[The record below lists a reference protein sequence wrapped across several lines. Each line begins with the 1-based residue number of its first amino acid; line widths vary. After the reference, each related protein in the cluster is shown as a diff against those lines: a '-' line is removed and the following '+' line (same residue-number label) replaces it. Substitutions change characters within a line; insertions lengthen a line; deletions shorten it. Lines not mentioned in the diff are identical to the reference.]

1 MERHIQADNAFMEW
15 MEAMSKNVV
24 HIADAW
30 YAAVQWADEHPGIDV
45 RTMVAWRGGYKEAID
60 KACEWLKEE
69 YPKAAAYYEHQD
81 SFIDQFR
88 KAMKGD

>member
-1 MERHIQADNAFMEW
+1 MDRHIQADNAFIEW

-30 YAAVQWADEHPGIDV
+30 HAAVKWSDAHPDIDV
-45 RTMVAWRGGYKEAID
+45 RTMAAWRSGYKEAIE
-60 KACEWLKEE
+60 KACEWIKYNNENGGCLFDNWEN
-69 YPKAAAYYEHQD
+69 D
-81 SFIDQFR
+81 FR

>member
-1 MERHIQADNAFMEW
+1 MTREEEI
-15 MEAMSKNVV
+15 MEASQNETKKFSNFLVSAPVFRMG
-24 HIADAW
+24 AR
-30 YAAVQWADEHPGIDV
+30 WAD
-45 RTMVAWRGGYKEAID
+45 RTMID

-69 YPKAAAYYEHQD
+69 YPKAAAYYEHPD